1 MIVSLSWL
9 EDYVSI
15 QMDVSSLADALT
27 MVGLEVEAIWDRY
40 AYLNGVVVGRI
51 DMVSP
56 HPKADKLT
64 ICTVNTGDRVMNIV
78 CGAPNVRNR
87 NAGASGF
94 SRHHVSQWK
103 NLGK

>member
-40 AYLNGVVVGRI
+40 DYLNSVVVGELI
-51 DMVSP
+51 WSP
-56 HPKADKLT
+56 LIQKL
-64 ICTVNTGDRVMNIV
+64 INS
-78 CGAPNVRNR
+78 PFVR
-87 NAGASGF
+87 
-94 SRHHVSQWK
+94 
-103 NLGK
+103 